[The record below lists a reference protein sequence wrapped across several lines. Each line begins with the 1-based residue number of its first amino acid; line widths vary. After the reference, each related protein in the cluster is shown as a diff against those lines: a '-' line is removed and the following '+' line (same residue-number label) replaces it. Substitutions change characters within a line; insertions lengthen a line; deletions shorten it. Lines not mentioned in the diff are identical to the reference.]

1 MKPSDEHDTVEC
13 PLPAAPADVLL
24 PEPLSSRVQVDLAA
38 LSHQGNVRANNEDHY
53 LVVRGERALHR
64 LLTNLPPGQ
73 IPEHFNEVVYGMLVA
88 DGMGGAAAGEVASS
102 LAITTLVN
110 LVLNTPCWV
119 MRPGGEQAQAVM
131 DRMTRRYQQIDAV
144 LREEA
149 RNNPALA
156 GMGTTMTLSFSV
168 GTDLVLA
175 HIGDSR
181 AYLFRGGKL
190 LQLTRDQTVAQAM
203 VDVGL
208 LAPEEAETHR
218 LRHLLT
224 KVLGGGEDRSEP
236 QVRHETLEQD
246 DQLLLCT
253 DGLTEMVDNATIR
266 AVLSSAA
273 SAGEACALLI
283 EQALKNGGKDN
294 VTVALARYRLPEQQP
309 GS

>member
-1 MKPSDEHDTVEC
+1 MKPPDERDTVEC
-13 PLPAAPADVLL
+13 PLPVASRDVLL
-24 PEPLSSRVQVDLAA
+24 PEPLSSRVRVDLAA
-38 LSHQGNVRANNEDHY
+38 LSHQGNVRTNNEDHY
-53 LVVRGERALHR
+53 LVLRGERAFHR
-64 LLTNLPPGQ
+64 LLTSLPPDQ
-73 IPEHFNEVVYGMLVA
+73 IPEHFTEVVHGMLVA

-119 MRPGGEQAQAVM
+119 MRPGQEQAQAVM

-149 RNNPALA
+149 RANPDLA
-156 GMGTTMTLSFSV
+156 GMGTTMTLACSL

-181 AYLFRGGKL
+181 AYLFRSGQL

-203 VDVGL
+203 VDAGL
-208 LAPEEAETHR
+208 LDPEEAETHR

-236 QVRHETLEQD
+236 QVRHETLEQG

-253 DGLTEMVDNATIR
+253 DGLTEMVDHAAIR
-266 AVLSSAA
+266 AILGSAA
-273 SAGEACALLI
+273 SANEACQSLV

-294 VTVALARYRLPEQQP
+294 VTVVLARYRFP
-309 GS
+309 S